1 MDHLE
6 RMFRVL
12 VQTIRA
18 RFPQYLTAPFD
29 VAELHQNILPYRHHR
44 AELGFDTNEDYE
56 VALLE
61 LLSGARGFLI
71 VDERMR
77 DVLGAEL
84 ASRNP
89 DPASFRQFA
98 HSQVA
103 LSPEALRRLDA
114 PGGQT
119 TPWRTSAGQ
128 TSVPPASSPAA
139 EPASVGGT
147 LPGMQALATT
157 SDTPSAQ
164 SPVST
169 APVPQ
174 RAAAAGIIPQA
185 GDTCR
190 SCGEHLPSGRP
201 ITFCPHCGQNLTT
214 VNCQAC
220 GAELELGWRFCPS
233 CGRPAAAR

>member
-18 RFPQYLTAPFD
+18 RYPQYLSSPFD

-56 VALLE
+56 VTLLE

-103 LSPEALRRLDA
+103 LSPEALRALDTPAA
-114 PGGQT
+114 PRET
-119 TPWRTSAGQ
+119 APSFPAAAGA
-128 TSVPPASSPAA
+128 VPPATSPAA

-147 LPGMQALATT
+147 LSNTVPASIGAATPADSRPAALSQRQQAGGI
-157 SDTPSAQ
+157 
-164 SPVST
+164 
-169 APVPQ
+169 VPQ
-174 RAAAAGIIPQA
+174 P
-185 GDTCR
+185 GDKCR
-190 SCGEHLPSGRP
+190 SCGEGLPAGRP

-220 GAELELGWRFCPS
+220 GAELELGWRFCPG

>member
-18 RFPQYLTAPFD
+18 RYPRYLSSPFD
-29 VAELHQNILPYRHHR
+29 VAELHQDILPYRHHR
-44 AELGFDTNEDYE
+44 AELGLDTNEDYE
-56 VALLE
+56 ATLLE

-71 VDERMR
+71 VDDQMR

-103 LSPEALRRLDA
+103 LSPEALRRLDPPSARDTA
-114 PGGQT
+114 P
-119 TPWRTSAGQ
+119 SVA
-128 TSVPPASSPAA
+128 VPPASSPAA

-147 LPGMQALATT
+147 LPSTPRVTASGASMP
-157 SDTPSAQ
+157 TPSA
-164 SPVST
+164 SLAGTT
-169 APVPQ
+169 AVRQ
-174 RAAAAGIIPQA
+174 AAAGVVPQS
-185 GDTCR
+185 GDKCR
-190 SCGEHLPSGRP
+190 ACGEQLPAGRP
-201 ITFCPHCGQNLTT
+201 ITFCPHCGENLTT

-233 CGRPAAAR
+233 CGRPAAAAQGAD

>member
-18 RFPQYLTAPFD
+18 RFPQYLSSPFD
-29 VAELHQNILPYRHHR
+29 VAELHQTILPYRHHR

-84 ASRNP
+84 TSKNP
-89 DPASFRQFA
+89 DPSTFRQFA
-98 HSQVA
+98 KSQVA
-103 LSPEALRRLDA
+103 LSPEALRRMSGT
-114 PGGQT
+114 PGGA
-119 TPWRTSAGQ
+119 SAAMASGASQ
-128 TSVPPASSPAA
+128 VQAPPSDASQKPGV
-139 EPASVGGT
+139 PASVGGT
-147 LPGMQALATT
+147 LPRG
-157 SDTPSAQ
+157 SDTGGVADGAVLPALPQ
-164 SPVST
+164 RP
-169 APVPQ
+169 APAAVVPQ
-174 RAAAAGIIPQA
+174 QGEPCRA
-185 GDTCR
+185 
-190 SCGEHLPSGRP
+190 CGEALPPGRP
-201 ITFCPHCGQNLTT
+201 ITFCPHCGQNLTI

-233 CGRPAAAR
+233 CGRPAATH

>member
-18 RFPQYLTAPFD
+18 RYPQYLSSPFD
-29 VAELHQNILPYRHHR
+29 VAELHQTILPYRHHR

-84 ASRNP
+84 ASKNP
-89 DPASFRQFA
+89 DPSTFRQFA
-98 HSQVA
+98 KAQVA
-103 LSPEALRRLDA
+103 LSPEALRNLD
-114 PGGQT
+114 G
-119 TPWRTSAGQ
+119 TPSASRK
-128 TSVPPASSPAA
+128 SVAEPPAPSSASADERPGV
-139 EPASVGGT
+139 PASVGGT
-147 LPGMQALATT
+147 LPSSSRGDTSGQSDSAAL
-157 SDTPSAQ
+157 
-164 SPVST
+164 
-169 APVPQ
+169 PVPA
-174 RAAAAGIIPQA
+174 RPVPAAVTPKPGEA
-185 GDTCR
+185 CR
-190 SCGEHLPSGRP
+190 SCGEALPGGRP
-201 ITFCPHCGQNLTT
+201 ITFCPHCGQNLTV

-220 GAELELGWRFCPS
+220 GAELEVGWRFCPS
-233 CGRPAAAR
+233 CGRPAASH